1 KPQIVEPPPGVYIP
15 EVNPGEDLFAYM
27 DRIRGG
33 FDQTFYRQLVGA
45 ANEYKEGDEAAGI
58 AAADAKSRANA
69 RLLLSNTRLG
79 ELRANNLFDDG
90 LFQLI
95 EQGVEAALAAQVA
108 GWTLGELKSFLL
120 EKSETEIK
128 ALMGG
133 LSSDIIG
140 CVVKLMTNEELI

>member
-1 KPQIVEPPPGVYIP
+1 MKTHYPQRRTQEMGARTSQKSPAAPLLPVMMRRRTFLSAALLGAASASVACGGNLKPQIVEPPPGVYIP

-79 ELRANNLFDDG
+79 E
-90 LFQLI
+90 
-95 EQGVEAALAAQVA
+95 
-108 GWTLGELKSFLL
+108 
-120 EKSETEIK
+120 
-128 ALMGG
+128 
-133 LSSDIIG
+133 
-140 CVVKLMTNEELI
+140 